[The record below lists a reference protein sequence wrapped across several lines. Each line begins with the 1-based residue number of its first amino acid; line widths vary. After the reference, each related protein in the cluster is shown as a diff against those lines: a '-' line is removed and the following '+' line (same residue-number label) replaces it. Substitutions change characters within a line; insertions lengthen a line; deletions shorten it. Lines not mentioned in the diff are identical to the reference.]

1 MEYYIG
7 HIIAFVFILV
17 YFLQKPSKRWDDA
30 KTGYGTIQKIECK
43 GRNNYLVEIEVK
55 DNGKTY
61 MAFAGAYTRSIK
73 KYQIGDRV
81 RIKYYI
87 DKHDDAYAS
96 IEEEDIISVGS
107 DSARFSFV
115 FLILAFATE
124 SMTWI
129 GFIFGD

>member
-1 MEYYIG
+1 MEYYVG

-30 KTGYGTIQKIECK
+30 KTGYGVIKTIKCK
-43 GRNNYLVEIEVK
+43 GRNDYIVETEIK

-61 MAFAGAYTRSIK
+61 TAFAGSYTRSIK
-73 KYQIGDRV
+73 KYQIGDKVRV
-81 RIKYYI
+81 RYYI
-87 DKHDDAYAS
+87 NKHNDAYAS
-96 IEEEDIISVGS
+96 IEEEDVISVGS

-115 FLILAFATE
+115 FLILAFAVE

-129 GFIFGD
+129 GFFFAN